1 MAEIPPVDLRSTCAY
16 LLRMKVLG
24 QKQAVNRSVDAQLLK
39 EARDDGV
46 NLSSVLELAL
56 AQERARRW
64 LAEKNPQLK
73 PAIVALTNT
82 AYGLTDGADGSP
94 PARHLP
100 RQVSDFLP
108 NLGTVA
114 SLALLKSAP
123 HVAGGRPAFRIPCR
137 DRLDFFRLLRRSLIP

>member
-64 LAEKNPQLK
+64 LAEN
-73 PAIVALTNT
+73 
-82 AYGLTDGADGSP
+82 
-94 PARHLP
+94 
-100 RQVSDFLP
+100 
-108 NLGTVA
+108 
-114 SLALLKSAP
+114 KSAIE
-123 HVAGGRPAFRIPCR
+123 ACNRRI
-137 DRLDFFRLLRRSLIP
+137 DEHGVWSDGWRRW